1 METQY
6 KYNPADY
13 EEVLCEYMTAFYRA
27 YEEKN
32 RPFMISELSHLFSET
47 KYAMKEGDISAST
60 REEMLTYIG
69 GLLDG

>member
-60 REEMLTYIG
+60 REEMLTYFEW
-69 GLLDG
+69 LLDG

>member
-1 METQY
+1 MMEY

-32 RPFMISELSHLFSET
+32 RLYMSAEMQHLYAET
-47 KYAMKEGDISAST
+47 KYVMKEGDITSAD
-60 REEMLTYIG
+60 REEMLMYFG
-69 GLLDG
+69 GLIDD